1 MIRDLP
7 SGFIDIDILLSDPH
21 PEAKNVLVSYA
32 QYFSTI
38 RITEKTAPL
47 ILKLLSS
54 DVQPAAERL
63 FGDKN
68 PLLFFSS
75 VAFHREGLSKIME
88 NITSHTPESIYV
100 KTLLAYLGVLLKT
113 YKHTET
119 GMKLYPLSIQSVQH
133 IAKYLTLHDET
144 VQSTIIEILEN
155 LKTLPSRYS
164 VARFSA
170 EILDA
175 FFDNSKNLENILPRF

>member
-1 MIRDLP
+1 MQDLP

-21 PEAKNVLVSYA
+21 PEAKNVLISYA
-32 QYFSTI
+32 QYFSTV

-54 DVQPAAERL
+54 DVKPAAEKL
-63 FGDKN
+63 FGNKD

-75 VAFHREGLSKIME
+75 VTFHREGLSKIME
-88 NITSHTPESIYV
+88 TITSHTPETIYI

-113 YKHTET
+113 YKHAET
-119 GMKLYPLSIQSVQH
+119 GIKLYPLSIPAVQH
-133 IAKYLTLHDET
+133 IAKYLTLHNET
-144 VQSTIIEILEN
+144 VQSTIIEILEY

-170 EILDA
+170 EVLDA
-175 FFDNSKNLENILPRF
+175 FFDSSKHLENFLPHF